1 MTEHPAIS
9 AICTQLRVGQQEL
22 ANWRE
27 GRLAVSA
34 VPGAGKS
41 TGMAAA
47 AAITIARHQLHSRRQ
62 LIVVTFTR
70 SAAANIKAKILSHLK
85 EWKLPVSAFAVH
97 TLHGLA
103 FNIASRHPNLSKI
116 NVANT
121 SLINPNQEHRLIRNS
136 VDQWIA
142 NHSSLYRQLVI
153 GTSFDGEETERL
165 RRQSLLRTEVLPKL
179 AYTVIR
185 EAKSSGLHPVDLR
198 SCNTPVTQ
206 GEDNLE
212 YEILHIAAGLYESY
226 QTQLAKRQLIDYDDM
241 ILAALRVLEDPDAR
255 QFWQTQIFA
264 VFEDEAQDSTPLQ
277 TRLLEI
283 LASDPQHPKHQN
295 LIRVGDSNQAINST
309 FTPADPLFFR
319 EFCKHCADENRLIL
333 LDHAGRSSLPII
345 ETANFVC
352 QWVNQSSQGEKTSTQ
367 GDQPDSGSFPQVLPF
382 TLQFIHP
389 VSANDPQPNANPPA
403 MDGGVELV
411 TPKDIQETIEFIGQR
426 LVTLMTRT
434 PQAQVAILVR
444 TNEQGRY
451 VAQSLQQGWGNQ
463 LRIYDVGQRER
474 QSQIPREILALLRF
488 IHRPQSPD
496 YVKSALEVLAK
507 RQLIG
512 VQDLDALACQPEQF
526 LYPGPLDTPPANNPQ
541 MLDIEKAR
549 HYGCNLLKARLQLP
563 PYHLISFLALTLN
576 YDKSE
581 LATADKL
588 ADRIARQTYNSS
600 EFDVILTVLNQIVE
614 SERFEPVEVDDSDSR
629 YTRCGQ
635 VTVITMHK
643 AKGLDWDYVFLP
655 FLYQKN
661 ILPPLRVPPSS
672 SFLGNFT
679 LSEIAR
685 AQIRALVHHQPIP
698 TSSQAW
704 SQAQSLQQAESYR
717 LLYVAITRAKQLLWM
732 ATEQSAPYHWSDPQ
746 QLQAQSPCSVVVA
759 LTKHQGVHS
768 TP

>member
-1 MTEHPAIS
+1 M
-9 AICTQLRVGQQEL
+9 
-22 ANWRE
+22 
-27 GRLAVSA
+27 
-34 VPGAGKS
+34 
-41 TGMAAA
+41 
-47 AAITIARHQLHSRRQ
+47 
-62 LIVVTFTR
+62 
-70 SAAANIKAKILSHLK
+70 
-85 EWKLPVSAFAVH
+85 
-97 TLHGLA
+97 
-103 FNIASRHPNLSKI
+103 
-116 NVANT
+116 
-121 SLINPNQEHRLIRNS
+121 
-136 VDQWIA
+136 
-142 NHSSLYRQLVI
+142 
-153 GTSFDGEETERL
+153 
-165 RRQSLLRTEVLPKL
+165 
-179 AYTVIR
+179 
-185 EAKSSGLHPVDLR
+185 
-198 SCNTPVTQ
+198 
-206 GEDNLE
+206 
-212 YEILHIAAGLYESY
+212 
-226 QTQLAKRQLIDYDDM
+226 
-241 ILAALRVLEDPDAR
+241 
-255 QFWQTQIFA
+255 
-264 VFEDEAQDSTPLQ
+264 
-277 TRLLEI
+277 
-283 LASDPQHPKHQN
+283 
-295 LIRVGDSNQAINST
+295 
-309 FTPADPLFFR
+309 
-319 EFCKHCADENRLIL
+319 IL

-389 VSANDPQPNANPPA
+389 APANDPQPNANPPA

-507 RQLIG
+507 RQLIA

-526 LYPGPLDTPPANNPQ
+526 LYPGPLDTPLVNNPQ

-588 ADRIARQTYNSS
+588 ANRIARQTYNSS

-614 SERFEPVEVDDSDSR
+614 SERFEPVEVDDSGSR

-635 VTVITMHK
+635 VTVITMHEARGWIGIMFSCLFCIK
-643 AKGLDWDYVFLP
+643 RISSPHYGCHHLVRFWVTLP
-655 FLYQKN
+655 YQK
-661 ILPPLRVPPSS
+661 LPGL
-672 SFLGNFT
+672 
-679 LSEIAR
+679 
-685 AQIRALVHHQPIP
+685 
-698 TSSQAW
+698 
-704 SQAQSLQQAESYR
+704 
-717 LLYVAITRAKQLLWM
+717 K
-732 ATEQSAPYHWSDPQ
+732 SAP
-746 QLQAQSPCSVVVA
+746 
-759 LTKHQGVHS
+759 
-768 TP
+768 